1 MCRWRRGS
9 DCSGG
14 GALGGPWGYFLG
26 TRPWVERGGSLFLA
40 QAGLLDKVRE
50 PQRPLPGPASP
61 LLTAEHPEFACICL
75 SPSGSQHTKEGPVR
89 AQVCGEARSPVR
101 LQYQLRGGWRD
112 LRMSFQTCMHLAE
125 SWSSD
130 ERKGGVALVSQTAAV
145 GTPGTILVLC
155 SGKCREPRPR
165 PGPRGA
171 PGSAETK
178 PDTSSRLV
186 VWTGVEGQTSGLGVL
201 ARHCLGES
209 GFL

>member
-26 TRPWVERGGSLFLA
+26 TRPWVERSGSLFLA

-130 ERKGGVALVSQTAAV
+130 ERKGRGCGISLPDGSCRDSRDHPCSLFWKMSR
-145 GTPGTILVLC
+145 TPAQAWPSRC
-155 SGKCREPRPR
+155 SRIGGDK
-165 PGPRGA
+165 
-171 PGSAETK
+171 T
-178 PDTSSRLV
+178 
-186 VWTGVEGQTSGLGVL
+186 
-201 ARHCLGES
+201 RHL
-209 GFL
+209 